1 MFLVLSLPNPLKLGF
16 KNEDVVGAVSA
27 GDAPTASEWSAI
39 LLPSKVQLILEVWQ
53 YF

>member
-27 GDAPTASEWSAI
+27 GDAPTASECLTV
-39 LLPSKVQLILEVWQ
+39 LLATQNNFNPSMDK
-53 YF
+53 